1 MPSSP
6 IYVVANGR
14 ISFFLKDEF
23 CCGMELYCV
32 CVYTHIH
39 THDIFFIHLSADV
52 HLGCFY
58 VLAIMNNDTV
68 NMEMQIFL

>member
-1 MPSSP
+1 MLLQMAGFPFSLRMNSVVEWSYIVCAYIH
-6 IYVVANGR
+6 IY
-14 ISFFLKDEF
+14 
-23 CCGMELYCV
+23 
-32 CVYTHIH
+32 